1 MEKRSIYYEFI
12 LKCVFF
18 LISFI
23 MAIFTILNVIK
34 IVPLLQAYSI
44 SNEKLY
50 SLFFKTDV
58 GNIFTHMVV
67 FEDSNFFTM
76 LNEALNALII
86 SLKWI
91 DIGFLLLFGIL
102 LIAAFIYPKWK
113 LVNTYLKLSA
123 FLIIAYLL
131 RYISFALCVLYFFKD
146 SVIGLTNG
154 LFFGTIFY
162 LLFCLSMIFIMSLF
176 MIKFIFN
183 VYFDVKNI
191 MSLE

>member
-1 MEKRSIYYEFI
+1 MEKKSVYYEFL
-12 LKCVFF
+12 LKCIFF
-18 LISFI
+18 IISFI
-23 MAIFTILNVIK
+23 MAIFIILNVIK
-34 IVPLLQAYSI
+34 IAPLLKSYSI
-44 SNEKLY
+44 SNENLY

-76 LNEALNALII
+76 LNEALKALII

-91 DIGFLLLFGIL
+91 DITFLLLFGIL

-113 LVNTYLKLSA
+113 LINSYLKLSS
-123 FLIIAYLL
+123 FLIATYLL
-131 RYISFALCVLYFFKD
+131 RYISFALCVLYFLKD

-154 LFFGTIFY
+154 IFFGTIFY
-162 LLFCLSMIFIMSLF
+162 LLFCVGMIFIMSLF